1 MKSSDPL
8 LLTDDNLYCGMYPAG
23 KVDISQ
29 HLAIPRFPQ
38 SDGLECLSDF
48 RIVLNPLCIMCSP
61 HHSFPS
67 SIIISS
73 RQKKTAL
80 SVNTE
85 GKRPNWKL
93 WPLCVSRHVSN
104 TVLASSIF
112 HQKALVNSTVNYMIE
127 CLCHLIFTLNV
138 YNSGILRYVRY
149 SNWVHHK
156 KGAWRWM
163 LIMKMY
169 CSITGPPP

>member
-1 MKSSDPL
+1 MFQALFFFIVSYRLGALKILYFYYKKLKNELRQVLKRILQEIVKKNNTLSRRNQRTSVL
-8 LLTDDNLYCGMYPAG
+8 YWRLTDF
-23 KVDISQ
+23 KI
-29 HLAIPRFPQ
+29 I
-38 SDGLECLSDF
+38 
-48 RIVLNPLCIMCSP
+48 LNPLCIMCSP

-127 CLCHLIFTLNV
+127 CLCYLIFTLNV
-138 YNSGILRYVRY
+138 HSPGILRYVR
-149 SNWVHHK
+149 
-156 KGAWRWM
+156 
-163 LIMKMY
+163 
-169 CSITGPPP
+169 T